1 MFKPQRPLWWLRCSP
16 LSHRARRGS
25 AVPEGSASRCVAV
38 RCGARGV
45 LAPCCCPAAPPGGTR
60 PTVVTVA
67 PLWGERGGCGRCSSG
82 RLALL
87 TRVTVW
93 RFCHLVS
100 VDARLA
106 RWKKGLSVPAVC
118 YGAAPT
124 WKLLECCRSVRGPQ
138 PRCSRSC
145 PWSAVGSER
154 RAVRRPSAS
163 GQERVLEGSAAPK
176 PPNPVCTPVK
186 LEKGSRG
193 SSWGVMKQ
201 EGVSGVCSHC
211 QGTHQGQHPAQHSVL
226 HCTRHRAA
234 PTRPELQCG
243 HGKTEPQGSAT
254 LQGGFH
260 QLFKVSNL
268 SSKVSWCSLPHPDPL
283 CWSQKSEGELEL
295 KSRMGKRGFL
305 SHAFLC
311 R

>member
-38 RCGARGV
+38 QCGARGV

-60 PTVVTVA
+60 PTVVTVVTVA
-67 PLWGERGGCGRCSSG
+67 PLWGERGGCGRCSSE

-93 RFCHLVS
+93 RFCHPVS

-145 PWSAVGSER
+145 PWGAVGSER
-154 RAVRRPSAS
+154 RAVRRPSAP
-163 GQERVLEGSAAPK
+163 GQERVLEGSAAPTATK
-176 PPNPVCTPVK
+176 PSLYPCEAWEGIPGIQLRCDETGGG
-186 LEKGSRG
+186 ERG
-193 SSWGVMKQ
+193 VLTLPGDPPRAAPSTALS
-201 EGVSGVCSHC
+201 
-211 QGTHQGQHPAQHSVL
+211 TALHPAQGSTHQ
-226 HCTRHRAA
+226 AWA
-234 PTRPELQCG
+234 PVWARQDRTSG
-243 HGKTEPQGSAT
+243 IGNSA
-254 LQGGFH
+254 GRI
-260 QLFKVSNL
+260 S
-268 SSKVSWCSLPHPDPL
+268 PII
-283 CWSQKSEGELEL
+283 
-295 KSRMGKRGFL
+295 
-305 SHAFLC
+305 
-311 R
+311 